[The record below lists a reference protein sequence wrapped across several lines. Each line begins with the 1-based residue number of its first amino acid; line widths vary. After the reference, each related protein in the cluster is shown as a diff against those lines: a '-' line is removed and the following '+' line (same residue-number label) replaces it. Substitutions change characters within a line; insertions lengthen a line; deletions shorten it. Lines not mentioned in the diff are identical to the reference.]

1 MPRVESTSGGRAI
14 PPRSELRNS
23 FGAGTTL
30 PPARSELRNSQ
41 QLNVQPLNTGHQHSA
56 AQNEN
61 AIVSFSYFLKFEI
74 EGMEC

>member
-41 QLNVQPLNTGHQHSA
+41 QLNVQPLNTGHQYSA

-61 AIVSFSYFLKFEI
+61 AIVSLVVL
-74 EGMEC
+74 